1 MFRDQQ
7 AIFEFRGPW
16 GVPVRI
22 GSSILLMFLLFLS
35 TTGSATDLLY
45 DLAFIAMLIG
55 SVFLHEMGHAWGA
68 LVQRIPV
75 RSVTIH
81 GFGGYCQQARAA
93 TPRESELIV
102 AMGPIVTLT
111 LWAVSRL
118 VANAMWGAG
127 REYDHVLWFF
137 ETMAWLNGYLA
148 IFNLLPIAPLDGGK
162 LFELILLRF
171 MRGTT
176 AAKVTGYVGI
186 AGLALMIPYLVL
198 GMHMY
203 IFVLFFVP
211 AILENW
217 NRMRGQV
224 Y

>member
-1 MFRDQQ
+1 MFRDSQ

-22 GSSILLMFLLFLS
+22 GASILLMFLLFVS
-35 TTGSATDLLY
+35 TSGSGTDILY
-45 DLAFIAMLIG
+45 DLGFVAMLIV

-68 LVQRIPV
+68 LIQKIPV
-75 RSVTIH
+75 RGVMIH
-81 GFGGYCQQARAA
+81 GFGGYCQQARTS

-118 VANAMWGAG
+118 IANAMWDAG
-127 REYDHVLWFF
+127 HEYNTVLWFF

-148 IFNLLPIAPLDGGK
+148 IFNLLPVAPLDGGK

-171 MRGTT
+171 MRGKN
-176 AAKVTGYVGI
+176 ASIVTGYI
-186 AGLALMIPYLVL
+186 GLAVLALLIPYLVF

-203 IFVLFFVP
+203 IFVLFFLP
-211 AILENW
+211 AVVENW
-217 NRMRGQV
+217 NRLRGQT